1 MTQPKERFF
10 FEIVPEFPTG
20 RKWIVTVRDHTHIV
34 RGVVVVANKAGLM
47 LTLEDAIPNDENE
60 IDLTYEAN

>member
-20 RKWIVTVRDHTHIV
+20 RKWVVTVRDQAHTV
-34 RGVVVVANKAGLM
+34 RGIIVVANKAGLM
-47 LTLEDAIPNDENE
+47 VALENAIPNDENE
-60 IDLTYEAN
+60 IDLPYEAN